1 MSEENSAHEPPP
13 PTLCNYLK
21 QHSAF
26 PNHGL
31 SRSDNMFCVHIK
43 MTSLLSTLSRGGRG
57 AASLSLLGGF
67 PSSIRKSCLIL
78 VRHESGFY
86 RMAGCATA

>member
-43 MTSLLSTLSRGGRG
+43 LTSLRSPR
-57 AASLSLLGGF
+57 AASFLSDTRVVFIVWLAVPQLSF
-67 PSSIRKSCLIL
+67 PFA
-78 VRHESGFY
+78 H
-86 RMAGCATA
+86 